1 MANVS
6 TLGAALDQ
14 ISRLKV
20 QQGQVDLLTMQIATG
35 KKTQSFEGLGVD
47 VLLSKR
53 ARADVGALDTY
64 INNIKNTD
72 RRIKLMMN
80 GIKDIQE
87 QARTIL
93 NSFVTA
99 VQEGDFPDFQT
110 MKDLTGN
117 VSKFIIDTINLQDGD
132 RYLYAGADSANK
144 PVTDTGLFESFL
156 GEFVPDESDLTNPP
170 LVASGVIGQWGDG
183 SITTSQFIASYR
195 GVNETLLGYSPNMV
209 DNQSGSVFVRVD
221 DKSEF
226 NYTVLAD
233 SPGIKEILTALKV
246 FENLPPPEYAP
257 GALNDPAATTFAN
270 DTPPFPPR
278 EKQDNFYQVLNDL
291 TQYLGAAIDKL
302 DGEQFRLSQVQAQI
316 TRVRVSHEEDI
327 NSLKSVISSVE
338 DVDLTEAATK
348 INQLQISLEASF
360 RVTALVSQLTL
371 ANFL

>member
-35 KKTQSFEGLGVD
+35 KKTQSFEGLGVE

-80 GIKDIQE
+80 GIEDIQE

-316 TRVRVSHEEDI
+316 TRVKVSHEEDI